1 MAAVI
6 ERAEKQIMLAKQA
19 RRMINLLDD
28 TPIVPGDNH
37 PSYEAGEA
45 AKRILDEAEA
55 DLREWS
61 PRLEPINS
69 NAHGLGKVK
78 LSDKYFSSTN

>member
-19 RRMINLLDD
+19 RRMVNLIDD
-28 TPIVPGDNH
+28 TPIVPGDAH
-37 PSYEAGEA
+37 PSYDNTEA
-45 AKRILDEAEA
+45 ARRILDEAEA

-61 PRLEPINS
+61 PRLEPVTS
-69 NAHGLGKVK
+69 SAHGLGT
-78 LSDKYFSSTN
+78 YSSNITI